1 MYLDFYGLSEKPF
14 NTTPDPKFLYMSPG
28 HREALAQL
36 LYGTQERTGFILLT
50 GKVGAGKTVL
60 LHTLRQRLSGHS
72 AIAFVRNST
81 LPFDEL
87 LEYVFEDLGISKPG
101 QSRAQRLIFQQLP
114 DRAGANRSNHRAH
127 HRSYAPDFSEHVGT
141 RRPFRHLCW
150 GGRIR

>member
-1 MYLDFYGLSEKPF
+1 MYRDFYGLSEKPF
-14 NTTPDPKFLYMSPG
+14 NTTPNPKFLYMSPG

-36 LYGTQERTGFILLT
+36 LSESLNPV
-50 GKVGAGKTVL
+50 K
-60 LHTLRQRLSGHS
+60 
-72 AIAFVRNST
+72 
-81 LPFDEL
+81 
-87 LEYVFEDLGISKPG
+87 
-101 QSRAQRLIFQQLP
+101 SRAQRLIFQQLP